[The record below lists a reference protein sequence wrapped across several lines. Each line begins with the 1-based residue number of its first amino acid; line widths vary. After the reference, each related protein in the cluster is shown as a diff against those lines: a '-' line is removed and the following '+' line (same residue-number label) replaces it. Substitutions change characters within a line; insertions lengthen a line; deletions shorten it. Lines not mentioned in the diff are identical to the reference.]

1 MAKAVEKPKEIKL
14 AVPKLKQNESTKSFK
29 KRVADWERVTGKQFP
44 QSFSGNTNEER
55 VLKGESRN
63 FGLNKPKDYADSNWD
78 DEVKEFEA
86 SKIKPTNIEDEEDY
100 QISEIFKGNVNLDK
114 IKLPDQEE
122 VKTKEKVLSS
132 KEKLKSIVQR
142 QADGEELSDDEWEG
156 YLRDLAGEY
165 GGVRMNTGEDTTDD
179 EIPRLED
186 IGVEETPSFQSDA
199 EMKNFYDRKALNDQH
214 NKETA
219 ILRNEQYLKTIG
231 NNGMND
237 TYTSNYKEAIKADT
251 GWKAFYDDSPDAN
264 DPVRRSDVF
273 TRAEADWGM
282 YKKGDVLGVMGRN
295 ERRAYDNAMHEAKLN
310 QQHQKNAD
318 EATGGSG
325 VYGEKDKKGQGTL
338 TEWTTDQEANEGG
351 KVITGGESAKADVS
365 SVTGNITPKTS
376 DILKKDEK

>member
-1 MAKAVEKPKEIKL
+1 MAKAVEKLKQEVL
-14 AVPKLKQNESTKSFK
+14 AVPKLKPNESTESFK

-44 QSFSGNTNEER
+44 QSFSGNTDAER
-55 VLKGESRN
+55 VLRGESRN
-63 FGLNKPKDYADSNWD
+63 FGLNKPKNYADSNWD
-78 DEVKEFEA
+78 DEVKAFEA
-86 SKIKPTNIEDEEDY
+86 EQIQTRSPEDEEEFQLS
-100 QISEIFKGNVNLDK
+100 QIYKGNVDLENL
-114 IKLPDQEE
+114 KLPDQEE

-142 QADGEELSDDEWEG
+142 QADGEKLTDAEWEG

-165 GGVRMNTGEDTTDD
+165 GGVRMNTGEDATDD

-186 IGVEETPSFQSDA
+186 TGVEETPSFESDA
-199 EMKNFYDRKALNDQH
+199 EMKNFYDRKSLRDQH

-219 ILRNEQYLKTIG
+219 ILKNEQYLKTIG

-264 DPVRRSDVF
+264 NPIARSDVF
-273 TRAEADWGM
+273 TIDPTTGQP
-282 YKKGDVLGVMGRN
+282 LGVMTRSQ
-295 ERRAYDNAMHEAKLN
+295 RRAYDERMHEAKIN
-310 QQHQKNAD
+310 KQHQKYAD

-351 KVITGGESAKADVS
+351 KVITGGESAKTDVAEKS
-365 SVTGNITPKTS
+365 QANIIKPPEREEIKLPGGS
-376 DILKKDEK
+376 